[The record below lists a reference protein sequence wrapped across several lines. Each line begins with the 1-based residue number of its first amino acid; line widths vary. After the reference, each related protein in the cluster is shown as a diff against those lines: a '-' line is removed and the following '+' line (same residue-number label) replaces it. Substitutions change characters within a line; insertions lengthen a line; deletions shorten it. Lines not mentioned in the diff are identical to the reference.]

1 MNSKNLTQPDD
12 EGLQILRH
20 STAHVLAQAVLSI
33 WPKTKYA
40 GGPAIEDG
48 FYYDFDIGRPFTPA
62 DLEQIEARMKKIV
75 KENQPFDRQEIS
87 MAEAIEV
94 FKDQPYKLEWLSDI
108 DEESK
113 AQGVEGDVVSLYVN
127 GDKFVD
133 LCRGPHIPST
143 GQIRAFKLMKSSGA
157 YWKGS
162 EHNPMLQRIYGTA
175 WESAEAL
182 EQHLWRLEEAEL
194 RDHRRIGVDMDLFH
208 FPADVGGGLP
218 VFHPRGGLIRKLM
231 EDYSREEHEAA
242 GYEFVWTPHIAKSSL
257 FEKSGHL
264 QWYADGMYPPMEME
278 DSTYYLKPMNCP
290 MHMLIYK
297 SRTRSYRELPMRL
310 FEFGTVYRFEK
321 SGVMHGLTR
330 VRGITQ
336 DDAHIFCIPDQLS
349 TELASLL
356 AFVLKLL
363 RTFGLTDFEAELSTR
378 PDNFVGRPEEWDEA
392 EKALEDALKAAD
404 LPYRIGVGE
413 GTFYAPKI
421 DVHVKDAIGR
431 RWQLSTLQVDF
442 QLPQLFDLEYAGED
456 SARHRPFVIHRALFG
471 SVERFLGILIEH
483 YAGAFPSWLAPE
495 QVVVIPIAEPHV
507 EYASDFVRELKATR
521 VRAEVDASSETLGN
535 RIRKAQMLKIPY
547 MLVVGDREVEGS
559 GVSVRTRGVK
569 EQRSMTRAEFTAMI
583 SKEISERRAAEN

>member
-1 MNSKNLTQPDD
+1 MNTKSLTQPGD

-33 WPKTKYA
+33 WPKAKYA

-48 FYYDFDIGRPFTPA
+48 FYYDFDVGRPFTPA

-75 KENQPFDRQEIS
+75 KENQPFDRQEVS

-108 DEESK
+108 DEEST
-113 AQGVEGDVVSLYVN
+113 AQGVESDVVSLYVN

-133 LCRGPHIPST
+133 LCRGPHVSST

-182 EQHLWRLEEAEL
+182 DQHLWRLEEAEL

-208 FPADVGGGLP
+208 FPAEVGGGLP
-218 VFHPRGGLIRKLM
+218 VFHPRGGLIRKLI

-242 GYEFVWTPHIAKSSL
+242 DYEFVWTPHIAKSGL

-264 QWYADGMYPPMEME
+264 KWYADGMYPPMEME
-278 DSTYYLKPMNCP
+278 GSTYYLKPMNCP

-297 SRTRSYRELPMRL
+297 SRTRSYRELPLRF

-336 DDAHIFCIPDQLS
+336 DDAHIFCSPDQLS

-356 AFVLKLL
+356 AFVLKML
-363 RTFGLTDFEAELSTR
+363 RTFGLNDFEAELSTR
-378 PDNFVGRPEEWDEA
+378 PDNFVGQPEEWDEA
-392 EKALEDALKAAD
+392 EKALEDALKAAN

-421 DVHVKDAIGR
+421 DIHLKDAIGR

-456 SARHRPFVIHRALFG
+456 SARHRPFVLHRALFG

-483 YAGAFPSWLAPE
+483 FSGAFPTWLAPE

-507 EYASDFVRELKATR
+507 EYASDLVKELKTTR

-535 RIRKAQMLKIPY
+535 RIRKAQLLKIPY
-547 MLVVGDREVEGS
+547 MLVVGDREVES
-559 GVSVRTRGVK
+559 SSVSVRTRGVK

-583 SKEISERRAAEN
+583 SEEISERRATEN